1 MAVGLQAG
9 APFPQAT
16 ATTNTSEK
24 QKEGRRGRRPIRNCF
39 LIGFEHGG
47 DGQKKKRINRSVHLK
62 PFICVVFL
70 GDGSARGGNAEVCPA
85 LNAAGQ
91 MHFPCFFS

>member
-1 MAVGLQAG
+1 MGLQAG

-47 DGQKKKRINRSVHLK
+47 DGQKKK
-62 PFICVVFL
+62 
-70 GDGSARGGNAEVCPA
+70 GSIA
-85 LNAAGQ
+85 
-91 MHFPCFFS
+91 PCT